1 MHNALEALVS
11 DITDALV
18 RKDRAYLETVLAD
31 DVEIDMVGRP
41 AMRGKTAFLDAF
53 APEDPAAGANI
64 TGSTLDRV
72 ITHGTAAAAHGTLSI
87 TGTDGVAHDFAFC
100 DLYTFS
106 GHTDRRIRKF
116 QAFVVETHA
125 SANRS

>member
-1 MHNALEALVS
+1 MPNALETLVR

-31 DVEIDMVGRP
+31 DIETGMAGRP
-41 AMRGKTAFLDAF
+41 PMRGKAAFLDSF
-53 APEDPAAGANI
+53 APEDPTAGANI

-72 ITHGTAAAAHGTLSI
+72 ITHGTAAAAHGTLTI
-87 TGTDGVAHDFAFC
+87 TSADGVARDFAFC
-100 DLYTFS
+100 DIYTFS
-106 GHTDRRIRKF
+106 GHKDRRIRKF